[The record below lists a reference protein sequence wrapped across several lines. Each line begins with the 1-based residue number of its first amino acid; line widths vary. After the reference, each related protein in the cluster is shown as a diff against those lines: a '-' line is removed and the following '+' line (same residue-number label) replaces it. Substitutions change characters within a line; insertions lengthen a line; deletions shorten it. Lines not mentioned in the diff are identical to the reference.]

1 MLSKEGVIYMLYDI
15 NPVYIF
21 LLYFSDILNSKNKV
35 DNN

>member
-21 LLYFSDILNSKNKV
+21 LLHISDILNSKNKV

>member
-15 NPVYIF
+15 NTVYIF
-21 LLYFSDILNSKNKV
+21 LLYFSYILNSKNKV

>member
-21 LLYFSDILNSKNKV
+21 LLHFSDILNSKNKV

>member
-21 LLYFSDILNSKNKV
+21 LLHFSDVLNSKNRV
-35 DNN
+35 GDN